1 MLLNDLQLLTRIKR
15 NDEFA
20 FEEVHKQYY
29 SRLYYFI
36 FEFIPQHDL
45 AEDIIQDTFMTLWN
59 KRQEL
64 REDTNLGAYLFTVAK
79 NNCLYRLRDHR
90 YRQKLFTSNGLQ
102 TIELDLNAEILSS
115 IDSSANIFDEIEQ
128 IIKQTMDEL
137 PPKCREV
144 FYLSRFKDLKNREIA
159 EALNIS
165 EKVVEKHI
173 RRALKSFRVSLND
186 YLPLMAFL
194 FIN

>member
-1 MLLNDLQLLTRIKR
+1 MLLNDHQLLTRIKQ

-20 FEEVHKQYY
+20 FKEVHKQYY

-45 AEDIIQDTFMTLWN
+45 SEDIIQDTFITLWN

-64 REDTNLGAYLFTVAK
+64 REDSNLGAYLFTVAK

-102 TIELDLNAEILSS
+102 AIELDLNAEILSS
-115 IDSSANIFDEIEQ
+115 IDSSANVFDEIEQ

-144 FYLSRFKDLKNREIA
+144 FYLSRFKDLKNKEIA